1 MITIT
6 QIRIELQPEAIL
18 PCSIETEESLD
29 SYRKRIQD
37 DLERYNIKSTVEFI
51 YKESSDNNQ
60 K

>member
-51 YKESSDNNQ
+51 YKESSEIKQ
-60 K
+60 